1 MFFWLFNTT
10 AVIKSQ
16 SSCHHHTFNI
26 LHSFSDMYTIL
37 CLFVFVIFLFFILSK
52 FYCILVF
59 ITVIKFGYA
68 FRPNGF
74 ERKLWR
80 LNVTNAHNTHFFGC
94 TKFVSFPFFLPVR
107 FLLSFVSW
115 NRTRT
120 TTKNREVNEGSG
132 FHVVNWFFFGP
143 SECSLI
149 APFEPSVSLFFSFT
163 VLIVS
168 DSEYETRKNKNIRNE
183 LFNTNQLLKMLER
196 IKWRLNGFRIEWDF
210 VSLPTYFGFFE
221 CFVFVLIRLKW
232 GVNYNFK
239 WRFVWWLGS
248 VCVCVWVSCFIF
260 MWKRN
265 L

>member
-163 VLIVS
+163 ISTHSQWFWVW
-168 DSEYETRKNKNIRNE
+168 
-183 LFNTNQLLKMLER
+183 NQKKQKHT
-196 IKWRLNGFRIEWDF
+196 KWTF
-210 VSLPTYFGFFE
+210 
-221 CFVFVLIRLKW
+221 
-232 GVNYNFK
+232 
-239 WRFVWWLGS
+239 
-248 VCVCVWVSCFIF
+248 
-260 MWKRN
+260 
-265 L
+265 